1 MSLDAGQLIIKH
13 CRQNKLSMRV
23 IWLSQLDKTNR
34 PCTARAAAELQDGQR
49 NNEFDCLVS
58 LNNIFQM
65 LFFIH
70 MPTINAAIAES
81 MAQTCDIPEK
91 GRIEFETA
99 HLSLILITVC

>member
-1 MSLDAGQLIIKH
+1 M
-13 CRQNKLSMRV
+13 
-23 IWLSQLDKTNR
+23 
-34 PCTARAAAELQDGQR
+34 ARAPHAQLQNCKMD
-49 NNEFDCLVS
+49 NEIMNLNVLFLS
-58 LNNIFQM
+58 LNNVFQV

-99 HLSLILITVC
+99 HLRLILITVC